1 MNISISG
8 LVWERAQAAALQLEL
23 GFFVPGLC
31 LLPGLGLRLSFQFHP
46 RGVFAAGVPFG
57 LLCHDTLCRLVRPC
71 LQLLKQGGPVL

>member
-1 MNISISG
+1 MNISIDE
-8 LVWERAQAAALQLEL
+8 LVRERPQAAALQLKL
-23 GFFVPGLC
+23 SFVPGLC
-31 LLPGLGLRLSFQFHP
+31 LPPGLGLRLSFQFHP